1 MLHMTDC
8 KKTAKAKTENT
19 QKLYEDQFQITEL
32 QFDPSLSVTSQV
44 QEKKKFVQFHYKWHD
59 KNAHKRMYR
68 MINNK

>member
-44 QEKKKFVQFHYKWHD
+44 QEKKNLFSFTIND
-59 KNAHKRMYR
+59 
-68 MINNK
+68 MIKMHTKGCIEW